1 MNEEIRISDHA
12 LLRYLERVRGI
23 DLEEL
28 RQEVIGQ
35 LNEDAYET
43 LGEAVIPAK
52 NHPVKFVVKNRT
64 IITIKPQRRK
74 KKRNDNRKENISTED
89 K

>member
-1 MNEEIRISDHA
+1 MSNTEIRISDHA
-12 LLRYLERVRGI
+12 LLRYLERVRGL
-23 DLEEL
+23 DLEKLKE
-28 RQEVIGQ
+28 EVIGQ

-52 NHPVKFVVKNRT
+52 DHDVKFVVKNQT

-74 KKRNDNRKENISTED
+74 NVKRRENKET
-89 K
+89 KG